1 MLSNFSALIL
11 LKETLPD
18 SGGDTV
24 VVVDASVV
32 VSGGEVNTAV
42 KLDVPKNVS
51 DSIVVKVVV
60 AAYVAVSSCKFDTY
74 PEYDW
79 IYSCI

>member
-60 AAYVAVSSCKFDTY
+60 AAYVAVSSL
-74 PEYDW
+74 
-79 IYSCI
+79 